1 MHLHRAKRR
10 PQTNVPLQTSPRPPS
25 ATALAQS
32 KSRTTLHSRR
42 PYFIGVDVGGT
53 KVAAGVV
60 AGNGEILR
68 KNRVPMTAR
77 KSAAEG
83 FTCVM
88 SAINALLEDSATRT
102 GMGGIGICSP
112 GPLDPRTGVVINPPN
127 LPCWR
132 NFPLA
137 AQISRR
143 YSVPVRVEN
152 DANAAALAE
161 SIWGAG
167 HGYSNIFYTT
177 IGTGIG
183 TGIILD
189 GKIFNGRT
197 GAAPEGGHLTIDYH
211 GPRCACGKHG
221 CIEGLAAGPAI
232 AQRARLQL
240 SKADAH
246 NSPMLALAGG
256 RIRAVTPEIV
266 VQAYEAGDS
275 IAREVLRETVTFL
288 TIWLGNVI
296 DLLDP
301 GVILFGGGLARA
313 FQPFFEEI
321 RSGLPKHCIN
331 PHPKAIPIL
340 LARYAEDAGIAGG
353 AALCHGRE

>member
-1 MHLHRAKRR
+1 
-10 PQTNVPLQTSPRPPS
+10 
-25 ATALAQS
+25 
-32 KSRTTLHSRR
+32 
-42 PYFIGVDVGGT
+42 VDVGGT

-60 AGNGEILR
+60 ASNGEILR

-102 GMGGIGICSP
+102 GMNGIGICSP

-137 AQISRR
+137 AQTSRR

-167 HGYSNIFYTT
+167 HGYSNIFYAT

-197 GAAPEGGHLTIDYH
+197 GAAPEGGHFTIDYH

-221 CIEGLAAGPAI
+221 CIEALAAGPAI
-232 AQRARLQL
+232 AHRARLQL

-246 NSPMLALAGG
+246 NSAMLALAGG

-275 IAREVLRETVTFL
+275 IAREVLRETITFL

-313 FQPFFEEI
+313 LQPFFEEI
-321 RSGLPKHCIN
+321 RSGLPNHCIN
-331 PHPKAIPIL
+331 PHPKAIPII

-353 AALCHGRE
+353 AALCHAGE

>member
-1 MHLHRAKRR
+1 MA
-10 PQTNVPLQTSPRPPS
+10 
-25 ATALAQS
+25 AALAQPR
-32 KSRTTLHSRR
+32 SRTLLQSKR
-42 PYFIGVDVGGT
+42 PYYLGVDVGGP

-60 AGNGEILR
+60 DTHGEILR
-68 KNRVPMTAR
+68 KNRVPMAAR

-83 FTCVM
+83 FSCVV
-88 SAINALLEDSATRT
+88 SAIHALLEDSATRT
-102 GMGGIGICSP
+102 GMRGIGICSP

-137 AQISRR
+137 AQTARR
-143 YSVPVRVEN
+143 FSVPVRVEN

-161 SIWGAG
+161 SLWGAG
-167 HGYSNIFYTT
+167 RGYSNIFYAT

-197 GAAPEGGHLTIDYH
+197 GAAPEGGHLTIDYR

-221 CIEGLAAGPAI
+221 CIEALAAGPAI
-232 AQRARLQL
+232 AQRARLRL

-246 NSPMLALAGG
+246 NSAMLTLAGG
-256 RIRAVTPEIV
+256 RIRAVSPEV
-266 VQAYEAGDS
+266 VVLACEAGDP
-275 IAREVLRETVTFL
+275 IAREVLRETVAFL
-288 TIWLGNVI
+288 TIWLGNLV

-313 FQPFFEEI
+313 LQPFFEEM
-321 RSGLPKHCIN
+321 RSALPRHCIN
-331 PHPKAIPIL
+331 PHPKDIPIL

-353 AALCHGRE
+353 AALCHARE